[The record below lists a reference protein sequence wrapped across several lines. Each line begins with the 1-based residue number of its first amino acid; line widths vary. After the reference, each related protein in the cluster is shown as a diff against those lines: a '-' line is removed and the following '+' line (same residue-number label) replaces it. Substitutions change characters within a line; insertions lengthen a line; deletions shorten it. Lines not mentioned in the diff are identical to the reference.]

1 MPTSAKYLIVGSTE
15 PYSGKTSTLLGL
27 ARQFQDKGFQLA
39 CGQPIASGT
48 TDPWLGRPPEDEVQF
63 LAQQLSLDADR
74 TLSPLLR
81 TNEEAI
87 HKRIRGEDTTDYRQH
102 IAELSTPDVDFVLW
116 EGVGTLDEGSAFD
129 LSLPQLAAVVDARV
143 ILVARYGSPNALEKI
158 LAAQQR
164 LGDRLVGITL
174 NDVPNDELDTTVTEL
189 KAFLE
194 GRGIPVLGTMPHSA
208 LLRGVS
214 VAEVVR
220 QLNAEVLCGKER
232 LDLKIEGIQ
241 IGAMSV
247 NSAVKYFQQ
256 RHNTAIVTGGDRADI
271 QLAALETATHCL
283 ILTGH
288 RLTPPELV
296 LSRAEE
302 VEIPVISV
310 ELDTLTTVEILDRMF
325 GRTPVRDPLELDYIY
340 QTAAEHFDFDRLLE
354 CLGA

>member
-1 MPTSAKYLIVGSTE
+1 MPTAKYLIVGSTE

-27 ARQFQDKGFQLA
+27 ARQFQEKGFQLA
-39 CGQPIASGT
+39 CGQPLASGT
-48 TDPWLGRPPEDEVQF
+48 TDPWLGSPPEDEVQF
-63 LAQQLSLDADR
+63 LAQQLNLEDDR
-74 TLSPLLR
+74 TLSPLVR
-81 TNEEAI
+81 TNEETLR
-87 HKRIRGEDTTDYRQH
+87 KRIRSEDTTDYRQQ
-102 IAELSTPDVDFVLW
+102 IADLPKPEVDFVLW
-116 EGVGTLDEGSAFD
+116 EGVGTLDEGSAFG
-129 LSLPQLAAVVDARV
+129 LSLPQLAATVDAQV
-143 ILVARYGSPNALEKI
+143 LLVARYGSPNALEQI
-158 LAAQQR
+158 LAAKER
-164 LGDRLVGITL
+164 LGDRLLGVTL
-174 NDVPNDELDTTVTEL
+174 NDVPSDELDTTGAEL
-189 KAFLE
+189 KGFLE
-194 GRGIPVLGTMPHSA
+194 SRGISVLGMVPHSA

-220 QLNAEVLCGKER
+220 HLNAQVLCGKER

-325 GRTPVRDPLELDYIY
+325 GRTPVREPLELDYIY
-340 QTAAEHFDFDRLLE
+340 QTAAEHFDLDRLLD
-354 CLGA
+354 CLGVQ